1 MAAHF
6 RIDVLAVRHSRTI
19 LTFAGAV
26 LLPRLAEACPICFG
40 GGDSGL
46 LDGARAGVL
55 AMAGVTVS
63 VLAALARWF
72 LKLRQ
77 LQRRGASQ

>member
-1 MAAHF
+1 M
-6 RIDVLAVRHSRTI
+6 RHSRTV
-19 LTFAGAV
+19 LTLVGAV

-55 AMAGVTVS
+55 AMAGVTVG

-77 LQRRGASQ
+77 LQHRGASQ

>member
-1 MAAHF
+1 MT
-6 RIDVLAVRHSRTI
+6 RSRTLGI
-19 LTFAGAV
+19 FAGAV

-40 GGDSGL
+40 AADSPL
-46 LDGARAGVL
+46 LDGARLGVL
-55 AMAGVTVS
+55 AMAGITVG
-63 VLAALARWF
+63 VLAAFARWF

>member
-1 MAAHF
+1 
-6 RIDVLAVRHSRTI
+6 VRHSRTI
-19 LTFAGAV
+19 FAFAGAV
-26 LLPRLAEACPICFG
+26 LLPRLAESCPICFG

-55 AMAGVTVS
+55 VMAGVTVG

-72 LKLRQ
+72 FKLRQ

>member
-6 RIDVLAVRHSRTI
+6 WADVLDVRHSRAV
-19 LTFAGAV
+19 LAFAGTL

-55 AMAGVTVS
+55 AMAGVTVG